1 MHEFLDKHNI
11 VKIPLPTPFP
21 VGPVNTF
28 LIKGDALTL
37 VDTGLNTDET
47 YAELSRQLK
56 EHSLTVQDL
65 EVIIV
70 THGHRDH
77 MGLLG
82 RLLQESN
89 AKAYGHPMVNKL
101 GIHNDNDAVKRKDF
115 FIGILKE
122 FGVPEDVVEQAN
134 SLYDRFRHFSEPYQ
148 LDYFF
153 EHDGHSLGFDTYFV
167 PGHSPSDT
175 LFVDEK
181 RGFTICA
188 DHILT
193 NTNPNPLLRRPEGDQ
208 PRAKSLVEY
217 QASLRESRERNLGV
231 CLPGHG
237 DIFDDH
243 VGVID
248 RLLDKHERRSKM
260 VLKHVREG
268 HTTPYSISKLLFP
281 SLPAPHMHLGL
292 SVSVGHLE
300 VLEDRGELISSHI
313 DGILHF
319 STR

>member
-1 MHEFLDKHNI
+1 MCD
-11 VKIPLPTPFP
+11 
-21 VGPVNTF
+21 VNDELTRQF
-28 LIKGDALTL
+28 KEHGLTL
-37 VDTGLNTDET
+37 
-47 YAELSRQLK
+47 K
-56 EHSLTVQDL
+56 DL
-65 EVIIV
+65 DVIIV

-82 RLLQESN
+82 RLLQETN
-89 AKAYGHPMVNKL
+89 AKAYGHPLVNKL
-101 GIHNDNDAVKRKDF
+101 GIVDDNDAVKRKDF
-115 FIGILKE
+115 FIGILDE
-122 FGVPEDVVEQAN
+122 FGVPADIKEQAN
-134 SLYDRFRHFSEPYQ
+134 SLYDRFRRFSEPFQ

-153 EHDGHSLGFDTYFV
+153 EHEGHSLGFDTYFV

-175 LFVDEK
+175 LFVDET

-217 QASLRESRERNLGV
+217 QASLLKSRERNLGI

-237 DIFDDH
+237 DPFSDH
-243 VGVID
+243 VSVID
-248 RLLDKHERRSKM
+248 RIIEKHERRSAVVM
-260 VLKHVREG
+260 EYVRNG
-268 HTTPYSISKLLFP
+268 DTTPFAVSKKLFP

-292 SVSVGHLE
+292 SVAVGHLE
-300 VLEDRGELISSHI
+300 VLEERGELTSSHV

-319 STR
+319 TA